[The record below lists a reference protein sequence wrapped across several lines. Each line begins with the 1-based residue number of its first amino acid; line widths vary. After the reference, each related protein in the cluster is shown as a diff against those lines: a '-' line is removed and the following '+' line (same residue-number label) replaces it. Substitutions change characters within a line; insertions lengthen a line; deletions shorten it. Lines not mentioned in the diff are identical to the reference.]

1 MRQSVIINTL
11 LSTVNAFDVVIIVL
25 AVCAV
30 VGYVG
35 YAVWK
40 KKQGKG
46 GCGCGC
52 AHCPSAGACPSSKKA
67 AEKTSSD
74 RERQE

>member
-1 MRQSVIINTL
+1 MQKNAIIHTL
-11 LSTVNAFDVVIIVL
+11 LSTVNGFDVVVIVL

-30 VGYVG
+30 IGYVA

-40 KKQGKG
+40 KKQGKS

-52 AHCPSAGACPSSKKA
+52 ADCPSAGACPSAKEAERQSKDGQ
-67 AEKTSSD
+67 D
-74 RERQE
+74 RE